1 MRHAAPRRRR
11 VQRNPGLVRGSC
23 PNLQQGR
30 QKAKDPVACGLPGLV
45 DLRRPSLRTWGSR
58 KAVQRHRHATHPP
71 LLRGSSTCL
80 ARSGTA
86 SSNFSCEP
94 SCESARVVSHWHFAA
109 ANLGSRETNT
119 APANRQQK
127 ALHAHSNRPIA
138 STHPTAPSRLQRRV
152 RNAHV
157 YGMGGRTELVYV
169 AKSSQDQA
177 GQYRVNKRD
186 NCEHKIERRGACPQ
200 PSRQGIGSPSPLDPQ
215 SCRHPGGSKR
225 PRRALE
231 CSGP

>member
-1 MRHAAPRRRR
+1 LKGRSAFAGQAKWSAGCRRARQTRGARDAGQKKKPAGWTTRQAFWPEGWTSRRTNVLAPGGSTRTTPRMRHAAPRRRR
-11 VQRNPGLVRGSC
+11 VQRNADLVRGSC

-86 SSNFSCEP
+86 SSNFSCDQ
-94 SCESARVVSHWHFAA
+94 SHVIGRVVSHWHCAV
-109 ANLGSRETNT
+109 ANLGRRETNT

-127 ALHAHSNRPIA
+127 RCARTARGS
-138 STHPTAPSRLQRRV
+138 SHPLTCSPKPSSAPS
-152 RNAHV
+152 A
-157 YGMGGRTELVYV
+157 
-169 AKSSQDQA
+169 
-177 GQYRVNKRD
+177 
-186 NCEHKIERRGACPQ
+186 
-200 PSRQGIGSPSPLDPQ
+200 
-215 SCRHPGGSKR
+215 
-225 PRRALE
+225 
-231 CSGP
+231 